1 VGTLVARLKLT
12 RATRTRSI
20 KAMRSKLPLMNFLR
34 KCSAPFS
41 RWFLAAA
48 LLFSALLNP
57 APSVSHAQ
65 NTASLSGAAVLPAP
79 PIADHIPLSGVGD
92 FGRVTENLY
101 RGAQPS
107 TAGFAELKKL
117 GISIVVNFRDERSE
131 QTKEQRT
138 AEALGMRYVV
148 IGWNARKLPT
158 DAQVAEFLH
167 LVRANPQ
174 SKIFVHCHW
183 GADRSGV
190 MVATYRIAE
199 EHWTAEQAVAEM
211 HAFHLHFWLPHLKDY
226 IAGFPNRLETSPELH
241 AAVAP

>member
-1 VGTLVARLKLT
+1 
-12 RATRTRSI
+12 
-20 KAMRSKLPLMNFLR
+20 MDFLR
-34 KCSAPFS
+34 KCMALYS
-41 RWFLAAA
+41 RWILAAA
-48 LLFSALLNP
+48 LVSAGLLHT

-65 NTASLSGAAVLPAP
+65 NSANLSGAAVLPAP
-79 PIADHIPLSGVGD
+79 PIAEHIPLSGVGN
-92 FGRVTENLY
+92 FGRVAGNLY

-107 TAGFAELKKL
+107 AEGFAELKKL
-117 GISIVVNFRDERSE
+117 GVGIVVNFRDEQSE

-138 AEALGMRYVV
+138 AEALGMRYFG
-148 IGWNARKLPT
+148 IGWNARKEPT
-158 DAQVAEFLH
+158 DAQVAEFLN

-183 GADRSGV
+183 GADRTGV

-211 HAFHLHFWLPHLKDY
+211 KAFHLHFWLPHLKHY
-226 IAGFPNRLETSPELH
+226 VAQFPRRLETSPELQ